1 MVSLQV
7 DRTRLTF
14 AAVQR
19 AAGNARNFRI
29 ADDGFPVKNDRHESS
44 DQGDV
49 IGLPLAGTFRGHRAW
64 REETIHRADHVIG
77 WFGPLEVLD
86 LDFIPAAQVYTA
98 VASLRIPEFDMQPEI
113 AIFSVGDDVGTGM
126 RAAQDAVFREP
137 LIGAGGVP
145 SSECFAIEDRHRAVP
160 HRLSG
165 AVKGGRL

>member
-1 MVSLQV
+1 
-7 DRTRLTF
+7 
-14 AAVQR
+14 
-19 AAGNARNFRI
+19 
-29 ADDGFPVKNDRHESS
+29 
-44 DQGDV
+44 
-49 IGLPLAGTFRGHRAW
+49 
-64 REETIHRADHVIG
+64 
-77 WFGPLEVLD
+77 
-86 LDFIPAAQVYTA
+86 TA

-165 AVKGGRL
+165 AVKGGRLVSDPVILLAVGLNERADKAVALEMALHRQVAVFSLPLRRNGKVEFAVIEVIARDRSGAAAATHKSSHQHAGAGFDHFEP